1 MEWTVFAPINTTHSF
16 AFSLT
21 WMQHEFHTILIMIRN
36 KIHLYRQICV
46 IKLSRW
52 INTHACTCKLKH
64 PKFLS
69 FFKSRSEKDSNW

>member
-1 MEWTVFAPINTTHSF
+1 MEWTVFEPINTTHSF
-16 AFSLT
+16 ALSFT
-21 WMQHEFHTILIMIRN
+21 WMQHEFHTILIMIKN
-36 KIHLYRQICV
+36 RQMCI

-69 FFKSRSEKDSNW
+69 FLK